1 MSSADRPGSIFAF
14 ASWMRTWP
22 RRYGFALIAVC
33 TAIAAQRGL
42 EVGIGFAHSFLLFYP
57 TILLVSLLA
66 GFVPGVMATL
76 LSACTAAYFYSL
88 PSHLFVVSD
97 EIEIVGLAL
106 FVIVG
111 ISVGLRTRC
120 VSEPTDC
127 RNSKK
132 QLKAWR
138 R

>member
-1 MSSADRPGSIFAF
+1 
-14 ASWMRTWP
+14 MRTWP